1 MRSEFTGEVA
11 RVIRGLLAENDI
23 SGARLAEALHRAPSY
38 VSERQT
44 GQRAWTMTDLDVIA
58 DLLQVEPMVLL
69 DEVSRRARVARD
81 ARDAA
86 LLSRP
91 RRRVEEPPPDAVSTP
106 RRKRRTA

>member
-1 MRSEFTGEVA
+1 MESEFTGEVA
-11 RVIRGLLAENDI
+11 RVIRGLLAENNI
-23 SGARLAEALHRAPSY
+23 SGARLAEALNRAPSY

-58 DLLQVEPMVLL
+58 DLLRVEPMILL

-81 ARDAA
+81 ARDAS
-86 LLSRP
+86 LLAKP
-91 RRRVEEPPPDAVSTP
+91 RRRAEPPPPAATAP

>member
-1 MRSEFTGEVA
+1 MESEFTSEVA
-11 RVIRGLLAENDI
+11 RVIRGLLAENNI
-23 SGARLAEALHRAPSY
+23 SGARLAEALDRAPSY

-58 DLLQVEPMVLL
+58 DLLRVEPMILL

-81 ARDAA
+81 ARDAS
-86 LLSRP
+86 LLAKP
-91 RRRVEEPPPDAVSTP
+91 RRRAEPPPPAATAP

>member
-1 MRSEFTGEVA
+1 MESEFTSEVA
-11 RVIRGLLAENDI
+11 RVIRGLLAENNI
-23 SGARLAEALHRAPSY
+23 SGARLAEALDRAPSY

-58 DLLQVEPMVLL
+58 ELLRVEPMILL

-86 LLSRP
+86 LLAKP
-91 RRRVEEPPPDAVSTP
+91 RRRAEPPPPAVTTP

>member
-1 MRSEFTGEVA
+1 MESEFTGEVA
-11 RVIRGLLAENDI
+11 RVIRGLLAENNI
-23 SGARLAEALHRAPSY
+23 SGARLAEALNRAPSY

-58 DLLQVEPMVLL
+58 DLLRVEPMILL

-86 LLSRP
+86 LLAKP
-91 RRRVEEPPPDAVSTP
+91 RRRAESPPPAVTAP